1 MFISFI
7 QVAMSRRLSDVSN
20 DQSSTDDK
28 SEPEKPK
35 SAKKSGSP
43 LSEKLRPGHGP
54 KISLHDR
61 KWTDGSIPLNGVSDS
76 LAKLGKEAIQRRDVV
91 SAAAAEALQETLITE
106 AVIRNLR
113 Y

>member
-1 MFISFI
+1 
-7 QVAMSRRLSDVSN
+7 MSRRLSDVSN

-28 SEPEKPK
+28 SEAEKPK
-35 SAKKSGSP
+35 SAKKSGSN
-43 LSEKLRPGHGP
+43 LSEKTRPGHGT

-61 KWTDGSIPLNGVSDS
+61 KWTDGSIPLNGTSDS
-76 LAKLGKEAIQRRDVV
+76 LAKLGKEAIQRRDVASTV
-91 SAAAAEALQETLITE
+91 AAEALQEALITE